1 MGFANHFLENY
12 EVRMP
17 MNLQFLLAQAIG
29 QVGLMQEI
37 WDLLSVMDL
46 NINWLP
52 KYGAKICPLTHSR
65 HQMDDCA
72 PDFNFAVCSAG
83 AAQEFPPLRG
93 FLCLV
98 EDLGSGL

>member
-1 MGFANHFLENY
+1 MI
-12 EVRMP
+12 MP

-29 QVGLMQEI
+29 QVGLMKEI

-52 KYGAKICPLTHSR
+52 KYGAKICSLTHSR

-83 AAQEFPPLRG
+83 AAQEFGGR
-93 FLCLV
+93 
-98 EDLGSGL
+98 SGMASECTRECVCNAR